1 MKTEFL
7 LTTSYNIK
15 QISDENKEEDQFGV
29 WSISLLY
36 FSFVTYE
43 DKFVTHLIN
52 TYFHVK

>member
-1 MKTEFL
+1 M
-7 LTTSYNIK
+7 
-15 QISDENKEEDQFGV
+15 KEEDQFGV

-52 TYFHVK
+52 IFFMLNRDRHWEDSKWKIVLLSFK

>member
-1 MKTEFL
+1 MR
-7 LTTSYNIK
+7 I
-15 QISDENKEEDQFGV
+15 KEEDQFGV

-52 TYFHVK
+52 IYFHVK